1 MRRNVILSGWPCFVF
16 LGQVE
21 NARKAK
27 LLVKKLQKENE
38 ERQRKIMERK
48 MREEE
53 KIRRDL
59 DEVTPPYHSSF
70 FFLSCLPLSNS

>member
-1 MRRNVILSGWPCFVF
+1 MGVVVVGG
-16 LGQVE
+16 GQVE

-53 KIRRDL
+53 KIRREL
-59 DEVTPPYHSSF
+59 DEVTPP
-70 FFLSCLPLSNS
+70 